1 MSDVACGQG
10 RHGAEVSG
18 AYGRER
24 VGVGVRGD
32 RDRSVPEVVG
42 VEALP
47 GLGECPGGTT
57 TCAAGSAAST
67 PARAASPAPR
77 LSSEPLNESM
87 AMTTFTVA
95 PYRIH
100 A

>member
-1 MSDVACGQG
+1 MVDLHAQRWGGGVEVDGSSGQAG
-10 RHGAEVSG
+10 CFSG
-18 AYGRER
+18 TQAQQQRE
-24 VGVGVRGD
+24 
-32 RDRSVPEVVG
+32 VG